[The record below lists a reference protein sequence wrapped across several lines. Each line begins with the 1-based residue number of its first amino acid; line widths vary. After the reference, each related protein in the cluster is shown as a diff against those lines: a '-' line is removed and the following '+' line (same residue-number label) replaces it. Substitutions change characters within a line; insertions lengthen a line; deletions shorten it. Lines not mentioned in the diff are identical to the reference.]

1 MHMIHMVIKILSI
14 AAALLLVARFIP
26 GITIDS
32 LTTALVTALILGA
45 LNISVKPV
53 LTVLTFPITLLTF
66 GLFSFVLNAAMFG
79 LAAYLVPGFVVA
91 GFIPA
96 LIGSFIVTL
105 VSTTAYRILT

>member
-1 MHMIHMVIKILSI
+1 MVIKILSI